1 MRGAGI
7 VAVVAFFALGAC
19 GPRSMLG
26 GDLDKDLAE
35 LDTSIERGDVEV
47 ACSRV
52 PDVMRRIGTWAEGV
66 RGNKAGAV
74 HQTVEQ
80 LGEAALRCGVGGGI
94 TTVKADELQ
103 AAWRPPYQRLRTLS
117 TQETSWLTVF
127 TYVSMIAVGVGAYL
141 FLRRVR
147 PST

>member
-1 MRGAGI
+1 MRL
-7 VAVVAFFALGAC
+7 VVAALAVMAVAAC

-26 GDLDKDLAE
+26 ADLDKQLGE

-52 PDVMRRIGTWAEGV
+52 PDVMRRIGEWAEGV
-66 RGNKAGAV
+66 RGNKSGPV
-74 HQTVEQ
+74 HQTVER
-80 LGEAALRCGVGGGI
+80 LGDVALRCGVGGGV

-103 AAWRPPYQRLRTLS
+103 AAWRPPYQELRKLS
-117 TQETSWLTVF
+117 TQETSWLTLF
-127 TYVSMIAVGVGAYL
+127 TYVSMIAVGIGAYL